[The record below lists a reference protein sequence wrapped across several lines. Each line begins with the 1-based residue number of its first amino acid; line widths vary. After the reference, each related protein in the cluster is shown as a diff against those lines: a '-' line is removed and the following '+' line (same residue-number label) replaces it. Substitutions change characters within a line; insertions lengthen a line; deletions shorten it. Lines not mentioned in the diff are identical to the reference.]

1 MATFG
6 RTNPVISVWRGRTLE
21 WALLAVVLVVA
32 IGFMG
37 QQSRAL
43 QAQAEVA
50 AVQSTLG
57 SLRTTLVIAH
67 LHKVVQAEQG
77 AVADLQQNP
86 FKILRSVPGNYAG
99 EVLRS
104 EITGVSPGSWVFDK
118 ECVCIGYVAM
128 NPESLEPKTEPAAL
142 WYRVS
147 GAPGPL
153 QITATESYTWQGQAV
168 N

>member
-1 MATFG
+1 MITVG
-6 RTNPVISVWRGRTLE
+6 RSTPIHSFWRGRTLE
-21 WALLAVVLVVA
+21 WALLLAVFVVA
-32 IGFMG
+32 IGVMG
-37 QQSRAL
+37 QKSRDL

-67 LHKVVQAEQG
+67 LHKMVQAGQG
-77 AVADLQQNP
+77 TVVDMQQNP
-86 FKILRSVPGNYAG
+86 FKVLRSIPGNYAG
-99 EVLRS
+99 EVARS
-104 EITGVSPGSWVFDK
+104 EIAGVPAGSWVFDN

-128 NPESLEPKTEPAAL
+128 NPESLQPHAQPAAL

-153 QITATESYTWQGQAV
+153 QITATEDYVWQGQPL

>member
-6 RTNPVISVWRGRTLE
+6 RTSPIISAWRGRTLE
-21 WALLAVVLVVA
+21 WALLVAVFVVA
-32 IGFMG
+32 IGVMG

-67 LHKVVQAEQG
+67 LHKVVQAEHG
-77 AVADLQQNP
+77 SVAAPQQNP
-86 FKILRSVPGNYAG
+86 FQILRTVPANYAG
-99 EVLRS
+99 EVARS
-104 EITGVSPGSWVFDK
+104 EIAGVTAGSWVFDK
-118 ECVCIGYVAM
+118 ECVCIGYVVM
-128 NPESLEPKTEPAAL
+128 NPESLEPKSEPAAL

-153 QITATESYTWQGQAV
+153 QITATEAYTWQGQSV